1 LVVILS
7 TFSLTDEV
15 SLTMTMIKPVC
26 LHDRAAIAAYLQ
38 KNVALHIYEIGDLDD
53 FFWQYT
59 TWYAHVDGA
68 EIKQIALVYTGTDL
82 PILLGL
88 STDLVGMQALISAIM
103 HLLPRRIYTHQ
114 MGDSIK
120 LFEDNYTII
129 PHGTHYRM
137 LLTNPACLDAVDT
150 SEVVPISVADQ
161 AGIQKMYDA
170 SYPGNWLDVRM
181 LETNR
186 YFGIQRNGEWI
197 SVSGIHVYSPRYG
210 VAALGNI
217 TTLPQFRGQGL
228 ATATTAKLC
237 QVLLQDVDHI
247 GLNVKADNASA
258 IACYKRLGFEIVET
272 LEEYMLEP
280 KDFTNGISK
289 ATST

>member
-1 LVVILS
+1 
-7 TFSLTDEV
+7 
-15 SLTMTMIKPVC
+15 MTTIKPVC
-26 LHDRAAIAAYLQ
+26 LHDRDTIAAYLC
-38 KNVALHIYEIGDLDD
+38 KNVALHLYEIGDLDD

-59 TWYAHVDGA
+59 TWYAHVEES
-68 EIKQIALVYTGTDL
+68 EIRQISLLYSGTDL

-88 STDLVGMQALISAIM
+88 STDPVGMQALLRAIM
-103 HLLPRRIYTHQ
+103 PFLPRRIYTHQ
-114 MGDSIK
+114 MGDSIR
-120 LFEDNYTII
+120 LFEEHYTII

-137 LLTNPACLDAVDT
+137 LLTDPACLNAIDT
-150 SEVVPISVADQ
+150 SEVVPLSVADQ
-161 AGIQKMYDA
+161 ADIQRMYDA

-186 YFGIQRNGEWI
+186 YFGIQRNREWV
-197 SVSGIHVYSPRYG
+197 SVSGIHVYSPRYR

-217 TTLPQFRGQGL
+217 TTHPQFRGQGL

-237 QVLLQDVDHI
+237 QILLEDVDHI
-247 GLNVKADNASA
+247 GLNVKADNTSA

-280 KDFTNGISK
+280 KDFLKET
-289 ATST
+289 AA

>member
-1 LVVILS
+1 M
-7 TFSLTDEV
+7 DEV
-15 SLTMTMIKPVC
+15 SSTMIKPVC
-26 LHDRAAIAAYLQ
+26 LHDRDAIAAYLH
-38 KNVALHIYEIGDLDD
+38 KNVALHLYEIGDLDD
-53 FFWQYT
+53 FFWQFT
-59 TWYAHVDGA
+59 TWYAHVEGS
-68 EIKQIALVYTGTDL
+68 EIGQIALLYTGTDL

-88 STDLVGMQALISAIM
+88 STDLVGMQALLSAIM
-103 HLLPRRIYTHQ
+103 PFLPRRLYTHQ
-114 MGDSIK
+114 MGDSIR

-137 LLTNPACLDAVDT
+137 VLTNPSCLNAVDT
-150 SEVVPISVADQ
+150 TEVMQITVADQ
-161 AGIQKMYDA
+161 DDIQKMYDA

-186 YFGIQRNGEWI
+186 YFGIRRDGAWI
-197 SVSGIHVYSPRYG
+197 SVAGIHVYSLHYG

-237 QVLLQDVDHI
+237 RTLLQDVDHI

-280 KDFTNGISK
+280 KDFPKEPS
-289 ATST
+289 A